1 MNDVRNEIK
10 NAYNLLAA
18 LPVRGDAVDV
28 VAACRMALRRALE
41 LMASQQSGDTESGGD
56 AKEE

>member
-1 MNDVRNEIK
+1 MNDARNEIN

-41 LMASQQSGDTESGGD
+41 LIPTIQTP
-56 AKEE
+56 

>member
-1 MNDVRNEIK
+1 MNDARNEIN
-10 NAYNLLAA
+10 NAYNLL
-18 LPVRGDAVDV
+18 PVRGAAVDV

-41 LMASQQSGDTESGGD
+41 LMASQQSGDTEPGGD

>member
-1 MNDVRNEIK
+1 MNDARNEIN

-28 VAACRMALRRALE
+28 VAAGWRCAGPW
-41 LMASQQSGDTESGGD
+41 S
-56 AKEE
+56 

>member
-1 MNDVRNEIK
+1 MNDARNEIN

-18 LPVRGDAVDV
+18 LPVRGDV

-41 LMASQQSGDTESGGD
+41 LMASQQSGDTEPGGD
-56 AKEE
+56 VKEE

>member
-1 MNDVRNEIK
+1 MNDARNEIN

-18 LPVRGDAVDV
+18 LPVRGDAV
-28 VAACRMALRRALE
+28 RRALE
-41 LMASQQSGDTESGGD
+41 LMASQQSGDTEPGGD

>member
-1 MNDVRNEIK
+1 MNDARNEIN

-18 LPVRGDAVDV
+18 LPVWGDAVDV

-41 LMASQQSGDTESGGD
+41 LMASQQSGDTEPGGD

>member
-1 MNDVRNEIK
+1 MNDARNQIN

-28 VAACRMALRRALE
+28 EGPPANCRRY
-41 LMASQQSGDTESGGD
+41 
-56 AKEE
+56 